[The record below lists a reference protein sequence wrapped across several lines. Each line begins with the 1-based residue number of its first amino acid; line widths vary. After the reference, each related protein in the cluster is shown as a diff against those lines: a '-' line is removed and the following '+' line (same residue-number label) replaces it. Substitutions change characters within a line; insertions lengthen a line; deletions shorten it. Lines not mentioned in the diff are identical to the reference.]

1 MSSEAIAAIVAAV
14 ITGLFAARWAERKQ
28 KQEKMAAQCA
38 AIFLLCSIYQAINL
52 SPLPI
57 PP

>member
-1 MSSEAIAAIVAAV
+1 
-14 ITGLFAARWAERKQ
+14 
-28 KQEKMAAQCA
+28 MAAQCA

-52 SPLPI
+52 SLLPI